1 MKASFRCDPNLN
13 IEYFNLICL
22 FFFHSEGSSL
32 SFCSKTAKKA
42 FLTLTLHNSNSNC
55 EWMRTRS
62 KLLILLLAII
72 FMATC
77 GESSESKVTISGSS
91 TVMPLA
97 ALAAEEF
104 NMLQDSYHVSVTSG
118 GTGVGIVDVAEGR
131 SDLAMA
137 SREIQL
143 AERQRYETPSIRFME
158 FPVGYDAICLVVSP
172 EIFDSGLTTL
182 TTDEVKQIF
191 VGDVTNWA
199 ELGGPDMDIFVIGRK
214 PGSGTRDSFNEII
227 LGSKEAESP
236 GVTIDAWDSSEV
248 KTAIRGSD
256 SAIGYV
262 GYSYVMK
269 GDISVVSLDCIPPTV
284 ENIKNGSYPLARKLY
299 FYTLGEPN
307 PGAKSFLDYVLSP
320 DGQKIATENGFIS
333 I

>member
-1 MKASFRCDPNLN
+1 MVLMRLK
-13 IEYFNLICL
+13 
-22 FFFHSEGSSL
+22 SE
-32 SFCSKTAKKA
+32 
-42 FLTLTLHNSNSNC
+42 
-55 EWMRTRS
+55 
-62 KLLILLLAII
+62 LLILLLAII
-72 FMATC
+72 FAASS
-77 GESSESKVTISGSS
+77 GESKESEITVSGSS

-104 NMLQDSYHVSVTSG
+104 NMLQDKYHVSVTSG
-118 GTGVGIVDVAEGR
+118 GSGVGIVDVAEGR

-137 SREIQL
+137 SREVQL
-143 AERQRYETPSIRFME
+143 AERQRYETPSVRFME
-158 FPVGYDAICLVVSP
+158 FLVGYDAICLIVSP
-172 EIFDSGLTTL
+172 EVFDSDLTTL
-182 TTDEVKQIF
+182 TKDELKQIY
-191 VGDVTNWA
+191 VGDITNWA
-199 ELGGPDMDIFVIGRK
+199 ELGGPGMDIFVIGRK
-214 PGSGTRDSFNEII
+214 PGSGTRDTFNEII
-227 LGSKEAESP
+227 LGSKESETP

-269 GDISVVSLDCIPPTV
+269 GDIDVLSLDCIQPTL

-307 PGAKSFLDYVLSP
+307 PGARSFLDYVLSP
-320 DGQKIATENGFIS
+320 AGQKIASENGFIP